1 VAKVKL
7 VDQARKTSL
16 VSGIPFLLAA
26 LLRRIRL
33 LPIMF
38 LCCLAIAAAQTKDAN
53 SVVLLGANGAPPHTQ
68 TLLDDMTDFLSSHN
82 IKVKQADDHS
92 KSRTQ
97 LVEVAKSSG
106 AKNLLYFTV
115 SGLAVHQRPSFTAQC
130 FDVDGKLLWKEE
142 AAAGLS
148 FSLDA
153 AAKKL
158 GENMKKKLTAHLGDL
173 AQ

>member
-1 VAKVKL
+1 MLL
-7 VDQARKTSL
+7 VRSQPVSRPIASLSNQAVRAPL
-16 VSGIPFLLAA
+16 LIP
-26 LLRRIRL
+26 
-33 LPIMF
+33 F
-38 LCCLAIAAAQTKDAN
+38 LCCLAVATAQTKDAS
-53 SVVLLGANGAPPHTQ
+53 SVVLLGANGSPPHTQ
-68 TLLDDMTDFLSSHN
+68 TLLDEMTDFLTSHN
-82 IKVKQADDHS
+82 VKAKQADENS

-97 LVEVAKSSG
+97 LVEIAKASG

-115 SGLAVHQRPSFTAQC
+115 SGLAVHQRPSFTVQC
-130 FDVDGKLLWKEE
+130 FDVDGKSVWKEE
-142 AAAGLS
+142 AAAGVS